1 MGAVLVGAGV
11 TAAWLLLFGLVGS
24 SARGYVWMTLAASV
38 VGWIVAVVLARFGDR
53 GVAVG
58 VAISTGIG
66 VAIAFTLV
74 VARWATSGWPLW

>member
-1 MGAVLVGAGV
+1 MAAG
-11 TAAWLLLFGLVGS
+11 LLLFGLLGS
-24 SARGYVWMTLAASV
+24 SARGYVWLTLAVSV
-38 VGWIVAVVLARFGDR
+38 AGWAIALGLARQGDR

-66 VAIAFTLV
+66 VSIAFVLV